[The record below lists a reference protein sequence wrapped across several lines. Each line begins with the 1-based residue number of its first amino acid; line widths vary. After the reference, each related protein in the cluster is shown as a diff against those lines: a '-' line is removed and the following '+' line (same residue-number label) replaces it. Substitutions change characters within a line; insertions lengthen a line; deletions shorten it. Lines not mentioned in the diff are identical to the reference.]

1 MAEPD
6 PLSVLLRNAAGGRF
20 PPPDGTVRVLASP
33 PGPVDAVV
41 AFTAHN
47 VIAADVDQ
55 GEILQHDLRTDRP
68 VPRGEEGPYRGDVSR
83 ADLGEQELAGW
94 RHPRGGTSEP

>member
-1 MAEPD
+1 MAEPH
-6 PLSVLLRNAAGGRF
+6 PLSVLLRDAARGRF
-20 PPPDGTVRVLASP
+20 PPTDGTVRIFPAP

-55 GEILQHDLRTDRP
+55 GEILQRLPGHDP
-68 VPRGEEGPYRGDVSR
+68 GAPMSAEF
-83 ADLGEQELAGW
+83 
-94 RHPRGGTSEP
+94 